1 MVDLKLV
8 RQNPELMKDNIKKRN
23 LKVDLDAFLE
33 MDKHLITLNQNLDE
47 IKNKKNIFSK
57 LIPTLSK
64 EEKESKLSEMKNLG
78 EKEKSITENIKSLE
92 IEYNAILW
100 RLPNFLDETA
110 AIGPDDSGNTV
121 ESTFSTP
128 TKFDFKPKTHY
139 EIGEQKGWI
148 DTEKGAEISGARFW
162 YLKGD
167 LVFLQFAIVNY
178 AISVLASR
186 GFMPVL
192 PPVLVREPAMFGT
205 GFLPAGEDG
214 VYKVNPGD
222 DELYL
227 VGTAEVPVTSY
238 HAGEIIE
245 DLTNPIKYVGY
256 SSCFRKEAGSAG
268 KDMKGILRGHQFDKV
283 EMVCFCRPEDSKKLH
298 DEMTKI
304 EEDIWQ
310 GLGIPYQ
317 KLNICSGDLGNPAMK
332 KYDLEAWMPGQEKY
346 REVTSCSNVGEYQSR
361 RLGIR
366 YRDENGKPQ
375 YVHTL
380 NGTVIALSRCLIAI
394 IENYQTVDGDVMI
407 PEVLKPFMGG
417 KQKI

>member
-1 MVDLKLV
+1 MIDLKVV
-8 RQNPELMKDNIKKRN
+8 RSNPDMMKDNIKKRN

-33 MDKHLITLNQNLDE
+33 MDKTLITLNQNLDE
-47 IKNKKNIFSK
+47 IKNKKNTFSK

-78 EKEKSITENIKSLE
+78 EKEKSLTEEIRLLE
-92 IEYNAILW
+92 IEYNNVYY
-100 RLPNFLDETA
+100 RLPNFLDSTT

-128 TKFDFKPKTHY
+128 TKFDFTPKPHY
-139 EIGEQKGWI
+139 EIGEKKGWI

-214 VYKVNPGD
+214 TYRVNPGD
-222 DELYL
+222 DDLYL

-256 SSCFRKEAGSAG
+256 SSCFRKEGGSAG

-283 EMVCFCRPEDSKKLH
+283 EMVCFCKPEDSQKLH
-298 DEMTKI
+298 NEMVAV
-304 EEDIWQ
+304 EEEIWQ
-310 GLGIPYQ
+310 ALNIPYQ

-332 KYDLEAWMPGQEKY
+332 KYDLEAWMPGQEKF

-366 YRDENGKPQ
+366 FRDADGKPK

-394 IENYQTVDGDVMI
+394 IENYQTANGDVII
-407 PEVLKPFMGG
+407 PEVLRPFMGG
-417 KQKI
+417 KTQI